1 MISQVH
7 DPIALLT
14 NVRSIVT
21 AIRIA
26 IQMCLRL
33 GMPIMMTIAPKIIL
47 GKNLNLLQSV
57 SITGIFTS
65 TTQGWE

>member
-1 MISQVH
+1 MLWDHVLVISH
-7 DPIALLT
+7 EDPVMLT
-14 NVRSIVT
+14 AA